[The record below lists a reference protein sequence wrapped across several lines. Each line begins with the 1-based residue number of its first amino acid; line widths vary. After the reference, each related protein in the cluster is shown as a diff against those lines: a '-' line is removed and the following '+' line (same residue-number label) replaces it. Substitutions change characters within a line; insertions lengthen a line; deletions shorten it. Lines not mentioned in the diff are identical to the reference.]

1 MTIEIG
7 SLSTTTSPRASPSD
21 SKAGTSKLSDALA
34 AGQIRLKQM
43 AADFEAQ
50 RRQAA
55 QATLGLAKKQILDTF
70 HSAIKLRALGGDMHF
85 MVDMVDSAL
94 RMAQPAIKTL
104 RNSYAASDGPSALTR
119 LAKQVRDLTNV
130 AEEVGLVARMAAGD
144 PGGIKRVGRS
154 WSYLST
160 TLQQTR
166 ELAGMI
172 FVI

>member
-7 SLSTTTSPRASPSD
+7 SLSTTTSPRASLSD

-85 MVDMVDSAL
+85 IVDMVDSAL

-104 RNSYAASDGPSALTR
+104 SSSATSD
-119 LAKQVRDLTNV
+119 LAKQVRDMANV
-130 AEEVGLVARMAAGD
+130 AEEVGLVARMAARQPGD
-144 PGGIKRVGRS
+144 VKRVGNS
-154 WSYLST
+154 WSYLAA

-166 ELAGMI
+166 NLAARTYL
-172 FVI
+172 V